1 MTNRPATPTLNA
13 RMNLL
18 LTGRNAYSTR
28 QNEKQRWANG
38 RGGGL
43 SSRSWSVCSFVG
55 LLVKEMKESDGFVAQ
70 KIAHDF
76 DSASAQLFHARI
88 SDLEFVKST
97 GARILDTGAVYD
109 FRKSGPVAGG
119 KTHGTGLAGRIDD
132 ASGEVDGSELMAR
145 FANGVNFRVR
155 GDVGRLPHD
164 IVLAAHHFAR
174 ARDAGAK
181 RGLAFDDALLR
192 FPDGKAHEIR
202 VGQVTNVAR
211 ERYRQECL
219 FHNDTGKN
227 AYCTFSTG
235 YFCQS
240 L

>member
-1 MTNRPATPTLNA
+1 
-13 RMNLL
+13 
-18 LTGRNAYSTR
+18 
-28 QNEKQRWANG
+28 
-38 RGGGL
+38 
-43 SSRSWSVCSFVG
+43 
-55 LLVKEMKESDGFVAQ
+55 LLVKEMEESYGFVAQ

-76 DSASAQLFHARI
+76 DRAPAQLFHARI
-88 SDLEFVKST
+88 SDLEFMKST
-97 GARILDTGAVYD
+97 GARILDAGAVYD

-119 KTHGTGLAGRIDD
+119 KAHGAGLASRIDD

-145 FANGVNFRVR
+145 LANGVNFSVR

-164 IVLAAHHFAR
+164 IVFAAHHNAS

-192 FPDGKAHEIR
+192 FLDGEAHEIR

-211 ERYRQECL
+211 G
-219 FHNDTGKN
+219 NTGKN
-227 AYCTFSTG
+227 AYSTFSTG